1 MEAYSLKSGKEAKVE
16 VYIEGGIRRGI
27 DVLKC
32 MALGA
37 TVAFI
42 GRPLAWGLHYG
53 AKEGVTQ
60 LVSML
65 NDEFKIAMC
74 LTDTMDVAS
83 ITEE

>member
-1 MEAYSLKSGKEAKVE
+1 
-16 VYIEGGIRRGI
+16 
-27 DVLKC
+27 